1 MLLKLVELQH
11 LLTTYL
17 SFQPK
22 QVGWEEAPG
31 GTEQQVPSYWVMM
44 R

>member
-11 LLTTYL
+11 LLTTYF

-31 GTEQQVPSYWVMM
+31 EGLSSKFLPIG
-44 R
+44 